1 MYGADLTTGRK
12 RCISGVVLHHCAGT
26 VSVAYSGMI
35 TYDYFKSLTAEEL
48 NEKEHFSFEGYVR
61 K

>member
-1 MYGADLTTGRK
+1 MPAKHHADRHHAEGGPRWAPGGEPKVGRAEDLK
-12 RCISGVVLHHCAGT
+12 T
-26 VSVAYSGMI
+26 
-35 TYDYFKSLTAEEL
+35 TYDYFTSLTAEEL